1 MIQEGLQL
9 ASGNYNFSTV
19 CIQEV
24 SLIVSNYFQETMF
37 SVQENEIPNHNL
49 LISRSRCCIPITK
62 DPVFSKLSSPQ
73 SIFTKHCI
81 SASLIL
87 SVWTQAVRTLT
98 YYSRK
103 TALADI

>member
-49 LISRSRCCIPITK
+49 LISRGGGLGQSESNG
-62 DPVFSKLSSPQ
+62 DSVSK
-73 SIFTKHCI
+73 
-81 SASLIL
+81 
-87 SVWTQAVRTLT
+87 VG
-98 YYSRK
+98 
-103 TALADI
+103 

>member
-37 SVQENEIPNHNL
+37 SVQENEITNHNL
-49 LISRSRCCIPITK
+49 LISRVVGVTTAYIIRATSYGTIQAWIQT
-62 DPVFSKLSSPQ
+62 LS
-73 SIFTKHCI
+73 
-81 SASLIL
+81 LEN
-87 SVWTQAVRTLT
+87 
-98 YYSRK
+98 
-103 TALADI
+103 

>member
-49 LISRSRCCIPITK
+49 LISRAITWRQGESCGTICNAWRLG
-62 DPVFSKLSSPQ
+62 V
-73 SIFTKHCI
+73 H
-81 SASLIL
+81 
-87 SVWTQAVRTLT
+87 VRVIA
-98 YYSRK
+98 YYHGVRPR
-103 TALADI
+103 

>member
-37 SVQENEIPNHNL
+37 SVA
-49 LISRSRCCIPITK
+49 
-62 DPVFSKLSSPQ
+62 
-73 SIFTKHCI
+73 
-81 SASLIL
+81 SASSDCYFLMGLDPGAERSLRELSIL
-87 SVWTQAVRTLT
+87 F
-98 YYSRK
+98 
-103 TALADI
+103 ADVAKFY

>member
-37 SVQENEIPNHNL
+37 SVQENKITNHNL
-49 LISRSRCCIPITK
+49 LISQPHVVATAYLIRATSYGTIQAWIQ
-62 DPVFSKLSSPQ
+62 SLS
-73 SIFTKHCI
+73 
-81 SASLIL
+81 LEN
-87 SVWTQAVRTLT
+87 
-98 YYSRK
+98 
-103 TALADI
+103 